1 MSRTQ
6 GFTDK
11 AAVTDLFKIDGYTK
25 GLSEFIRVCN
35 TPMTISIQGSW
46 GTGKTS
52 IMNFIEENLVKD
64 GTIEIVKFNTWQ
76 FSQFN
81 MQDQLALS
89 LISSMIKQIKIDTEQ
104 STKLQGIASK
114 LKKGFIGVTGSL
126 APVLLS
132 SATGGLVSK
141 EDVQEAVKGLS
152 ANNDDY
158 DTASAIAD
166 LKEEFENCIRFSLEK
181 NHKDRIVFFVDDLDR
196 LEPRKAV
203 ELLEVMKLFFDV
215 ENCIFILA
223 IDYDVVIKGV
233 ADKYGRFFKD
243 EKENLEKGK
252 SFFDKIIQVPFKMP
266 VGKYDLSNYVQQC
279 FADIGVPCMPEE
291 LPTYVELINLSVGGN
306 PRSMKRLFNAFLLLT
321 KIVDKEILEK
331 DKSKQLLFAVLCLQ
345 YSYDNVYNYI
355 LRERENLNES
365 LLRNLEDPNWD
376 YTQTG
381 GAIDLSDV
389 DRDGLQRFMQKFN
402 ATIDYSVNG
411 EYDNRLDDKEIE
423 MLKGVLGVASITGS
437 SQESENI
444 EDNTRAKK
452 KYRYTFMTDGHGHDY
467 ESGSRSGK
475 SLGNLC
481 HAIIQDAAKKCSW
494 NADKALKF
502 RDAFLKKGGTG
513 WLNEVIIFANEVKK
527 INSELMKDDTTQYK
541 GVKKTIN
548 IEKFK
553 DRYFSYME
561 KDDVLFDEERAKDK
575 SVNEERQPVECAD
588 GTVFFVAKYWG
599 KNDIERLLKTIS
611 EVFGYKPDVVEKF

>member
-1 MSRTQ
+1 MSINQ

-11 AAVTDLFKIDGYTK
+11 AAVADLFKIDDYIK

-52 IMNFIEENLVKD
+52 IMNFIEENLKKD
-64 GTIEIVKFNTWQ
+64 GTIAVVKFNTWQ

-89 LISSMIKQIKIDTEQ
+89 LISSIIKQIKIGTEQ
-104 STKLQGIASK
+104 STKLKSIASK
-114 LKKGFIGVTGSL
+114 LKKGAIGATGAL
-126 APVLLS
+126 ASMFLS
-132 SATGGLVSK
+132 GATGGLVSK
-141 EDVQEAVKGLS
+141 EDVQEAVKGLTS
-152 ANNDDY
+152 NNDDY

-166 LKEEFENCIRFSLEK
+166 LKEEFENCIRTSLQK
-181 NHKDRIVFFVDDLDR
+181 NNKDRVVFFVDDLDR

-266 VGKYDLSNYVQQC
+266 VGKYDISNYVQKC
-279 FADIGVPCMPEE
+279 FTDIGVPCMPEE

-321 KIVDKEILEK
+321 KIVNKEILEK

-345 YSYDNVYNYI
+345 YSYDSVYNYI
-355 LRERENLNES
+355 LRERENLDEA

-376 YTQTG
+376 YTQTD
-381 GAIDLSDV
+381 GAIDLSNIN
-389 DRDGLQRFMQKFN
+389 RDSLQRFMQKFN
-402 ATIDYSVNG
+402 ATIDYSVDG
-411 EYDNRLDDKEIE
+411 KFDNVLDDKEIQ
-423 MLKGVLGVASITGS
+423 MLKSVLGVASITGS
-437 SQESENI
+437 SQEPEI
-444 EDNTRAKK
+444 VEDDARTKK
-452 KYRYTFMTDGHGHDY
+452 KYSYYFKGDRY
-467 ESGSRSGK
+467 ESGNRSGRNT
-475 SLGNLC
+475 GNLC
-481 HAIIQDAAKKCSW
+481 HAIIKDAAERCSW
-494 NADKALKF
+494 KADNVIKF
-502 RDAFLKKGGTG
+502 RHAFLEKSGTG
-513 WLNEVIIFANEVKK
+513 WLNEVILFANEVKEL
-527 INSELMKDDTTQYK
+527 NSNLMKDDKTQYK
-541 GVKKTIN
+541 GVKRTN
-548 IEKFK
+548 SIEKFK

-561 KDDVLFDEERAKDK
+561 KEDVLFDEDRAMHESRK
-575 SVNEERQPVECAD
+575 ERQAIILSD
-588 GTVFFVAKYWG
+588 AMFFVARYWG
-599 KNDIERLLKTIS
+599 KNDIKRLIDTIS
-611 EVFGYKPDVVEKF
+611 EVCGYKPEVEEREERS